1 MEDYG
6 GLAFS
11 GRSQDLALEIKALQ
25 KQLAETEASLRREM
39 DRADLL
45 VSEINR
51 LRSSETIN
59 SNKNKLQNKVDD
71 ENEDEEEEGGV
82 VVVPRSALD
91 LLHLKERA
99 MDAAKEGITIADARA
114 PDMPLIYVN
123 EGFSRITGYP
133 VDFTVG
139 KNCRFL
145 QGPATE
151 AATVKKLRDAMVA
164 GQPCV
169 VQITNYRRSGDPFIN
184 YLSLTPVH
192 DPSGVLT
199 HYVGVQS
206 DITELVRRRQAEL
219 AAKHAAAEAA
229 AATEAKSQF
238 LARMSHE
245 IRTPLNGMIAVGQL
259 LAETKLTPTQWDLVN
274 TIRCSGEAL
283 LTLIT
288 DILDFSKIE
297 ANKMVLSNVSFLLET
312 TIEASMEIAGL
323 YAARKWLQFAYYIA
337 PDVPRRIKGD
347 AQRLQQILLN
357 ILNNALKFTDAG
369 EVLLEVWVV
378 RASTVNGCGSKDS
391 EMVEIHFSVRD
402 TGIGISSADLIR
414 LFKSFSQVDASPTRR
429 FGGSG
434 LGLAISQ
441 KLTEA
446 MGGRM
451 WAESAGLGR
460 GSSFR
465 WYIRVQA
472 EEDAEKMASLSLS
485 PTKER
490 PVKELSTNFP
500 KQQSRRRHRILL
512 IEPCDMVRQVLL
524 LVLQRWGYQV
534 AAVDSQPAGLA
545 RLSLDSNSNLDLNGT
560 KSSTE
565 ANVDDT
571 AKQPSRSLRTSRLAL
586 QHAVGMEEIRDA
598 QAASAAS
605 HGPYDVVIMDVG
617 HEAVLNALLEQ
628 ASWDE
633 ARRIVFLGWPGAKDP
648 EEVEHSG
655 RGEDHRGQGTSRLP
669 PVIST
674 SNGMLCDVFA
684 AQEKSSVQ
692 QQQQQQQQEQQHN
705 EATQKMHL
713 TKEKELQ
720 PLELAVTRKSK
731 KQLCY
736 VVVSRPVRQGRLKLA
751 LQELFAADLGPASAG
766 GCGEDSRQGSEQPQ
780 NQLSLSSSSVPTEAE
795 QFGDSSDT
803 ASECGSGPQR
813 LLRQQRLKRASS
825 AGSSLGLGVSP
836 ADRGDGTASSSSI
849 HTLSQ
854 MRDNATRKL
863 LIAEDNSINMKV
875 ALGILRRLGF
885 VDVISATDGVEAV
898 EAVAAAGG
906 PAAFSAILMDLH
918 MPKKGG
924 IEAVQDIRRAWP
936 NQRTKIIAVTADA
949 FEDTRDACIAQGFTG
964 WLAKP
969 FRLEEFARIMG
980 EG

>member
-1 MEDYG
+1 MEEYG
-6 GLAFS
+6 GLSFS
-11 GRSQDLALEIKALQ
+11 GRTELALEIKALQ

-39 DRADLL
+39 DRAELL
-45 VSEINR
+45 TSEINR
-51 LRSSETIN
+51 MRSSESSGTVRN
-59 SNKNKLQNKVDD
+59 RATV
-71 ENEDEEEEGGV
+71 EEE
-82 VVVPRSALD
+82 VVVPRSTLD

-133 VDFTVG
+133 VDFTLG

-145 QGPATE
+145 QGPATD
-151 AATVKKLRDAMVA
+151 AATVKKLRDAMVS

-184 YLSLTPVH
+184 YLSLTPIH

-259 LAETKLTPTQWDLVN
+259 LAETKLTPAQWDLVN

-337 PDVPRRIKGD
+337 PDVPRRIRGD
-347 AQRLQQILLN
+347 PQRLQQILLN
-357 ILNNALKFTDAG
+357 ILNNALKFTDVG

-378 RASTVNGCGSKDS
+378 RGIHTNSPVVGCGGICCEQGES
-391 EMVEIHFSVRD
+391 EETVEIHFSVRD
-402 TGIGISSADLIR
+402 TGIGISGADVLR

-460 GSSFR
+460 GSTFR
-465 WYIRVQA
+465 WFIRVKA
-472 EEDAEKMASLSLS
+472 ENDEFCCDSDVVSNNKVEQLQQLQ
-485 PTKER
+485 
-490 PVKELSTNFP
+490 P
-500 KQQSRRRHRILL
+500 KVESGRRILL

-524 LVLQRWGYQV
+524 LVLRRWGYSV
-534 AAVDSQPAGLA
+534 AAVNSERAGLA
-545 RLSLDSNSNLDLNGT
+545 RLSLDVDDGVDDGVNNPVKHD
-560 KSSTE
+560 SST
-565 ANVDDT
+565 
-571 AKQPSRSLRTSRLAL
+571 PSHSKRTSRLNL
-586 QHAVGMEEIRDA
+586 KHAVGTEDIRDS
-598 QAASAAS
+598 QAASAACN
-605 HGPYDVVIMDVG
+605 GPYDVVIMDVG
-617 HEAVLNALLEQ
+617 HEAVLHALLEQ
-628 ASWDE
+628 ATWDE

-648 EEVEHSG
+648 EEGFVDEG
-655 RGEDHRGQGTSRLP
+655 DEEQKGQQLLGQQPPRLP
-669 PVIST
+669 HMIGT
-674 SNGMLCDVFA
+674 SNGMLCDILA
-684 AQEKSSVQ
+684 KEKAQDQYQVIPEEQKRISKVEQEMEEKSK
-692 QQQQQQQQEQQHN
+692 
-705 EATQKMHL
+705 T
-713 TKEKELQ
+713 
-720 PLELAVTRKSK
+720 KSK

-751 LQELFAADLGPASAG
+751 LQELFAADLGAADDIEGANEQTSSMRAPPALLG
-766 GCGEDSRQGSEQPQ
+766 PNEPETC
-780 NQLSLSSSSVPTEAE
+780 
-795 QFGDSSDT
+795 DT
-803 ASECGSGPQR
+803 ASDTSDQKSRSESSGGGSVLQV
-813 LLRQQRLKRASS
+813 RQQRLKRASS
-825 AGSSLGLGVSP
+825 AGTTSSMGVPPPP
-836 ADRGDGTASSSSI
+836 AAPSASASASASAAAAAG
-849 HTLSQ
+849 HHYGTLSSQ
-854 MRDNATRKL
+854 KSIRENATRKL
-863 LIAEDNSINMKV
+863 LIAEDNAINMKV

-885 VDVISATDGVEAV
+885 SDVVSATDGVEAV

-936 NQRTKIIAVTADA
+936 NQQTQIIAVTADA